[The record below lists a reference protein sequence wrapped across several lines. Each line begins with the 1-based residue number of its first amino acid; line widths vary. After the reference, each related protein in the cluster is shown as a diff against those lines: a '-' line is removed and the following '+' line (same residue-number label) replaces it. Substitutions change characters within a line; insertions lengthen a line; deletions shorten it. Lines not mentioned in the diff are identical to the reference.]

1 MMQDQSSNRELRRF
15 AFTVGTGLALI
26 GALSRYRGH
35 TAAPIFL
42 WMIAGILW
50 LLGLAQPRLLLPVQ
64 KGWMAFANILGW
76 VNTRIIL
83 GLLFYVVLTP
93 ISILA
98 RFFKDPLDRKLHDGR
113 DSYWIRK
120 TTQTLDSKEYERQF

>member
-1 MMQDQSSNRELRRF
+1 MQNQSSNPEVRRF
-15 AFTVGTGLALI
+15 ALTVGTGLTLI

-35 TAAPIFL
+35 TEAPIVL
-42 WMIAGILW
+42 WMISGVLW

-64 KGWMAFANILGW
+64 KAWMAFANILGW

-113 DSYWIRK
+113 DTYWIQKR
-120 TTQTLDSKEYERQF
+120 TQALDSKEYERQF

>member
-1 MMQDQSSNRELRRF
+1 MQSQSSNRELRRF
-15 AFTVGTGLALI
+15 ALTVGTGLALI

-35 TAAPIFL
+35 TEAPIVV
-42 WMIAGILW
+42 WTIAGILC
-50 LLGLAQPRLLLPVQ
+50 LFGVALPRVLLPVQ
-64 KGWMAFANILGW
+64 KAWMGLANILGW

-98 RFFKDPLDRKLHDGR
+98 RFFRDPLDRRLHDGR
-113 DSYWIRK
+113 DSYWIPK
-120 TTQTLDSKEYERQF
+120 ATQALDSKDYERQF

>member
-1 MMQDQSSNRELRRF
+1 MQDQGSNRELRRF

-35 TAAPIFL
+35 TDAPMVLWVIAA
-42 WMIAGILW
+42 ILW
-50 LLGLAQPRLLLPVQ
+50 LLGLVQPSLLLPVQ
-64 KGWMAFANILGW
+64 RAWMAFASILGW

-93 ISILA
+93 VSVLM
-98 RFFKDPLDRKLHDGR
+98 RFFRDPLDRRLHDGR
-113 DSYWIRK
+113 NSYWIQK
-120 TTQTLDSKEYERQF
+120 KAHALDSKEYERQF

>member
-1 MMQDQSSNRELRRF
+1 MKDQVSSRELQRF

-35 TAAPIFL
+35 TDPPAVL
-42 WMIAGILW
+42 WTIAGILW
-50 LLGLAQPRLLLPVQ
+50 LLGLVRPSSLVPV
-64 KGWMAFANILGW
+64 KKAWMGFASILGW

-83 GLLFYVVLTP
+83 GLLFYLVLTP

-98 RFFKDPLDRKLHDGR
+98 RFFRDPLDRKLHDGR

-120 TTQTLDSKEYERQF
+120 TKQTLDSKEYERQF